1 MCLRSKYKEKN
12 SSSAKTQRHVEG
24 QAFEAEEKKVNGSKR
39 TELKMHEKYLRN

>member
-1 MCLRSKYKEKN
+1 MCLRSKYKEKIQ
-12 SSSAKTQRHVEG
+12 APQRRKEG